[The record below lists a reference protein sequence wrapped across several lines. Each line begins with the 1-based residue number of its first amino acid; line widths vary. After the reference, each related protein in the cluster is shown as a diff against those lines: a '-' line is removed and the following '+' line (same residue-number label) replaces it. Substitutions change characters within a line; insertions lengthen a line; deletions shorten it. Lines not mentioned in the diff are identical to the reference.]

1 MSNGNGPNGPNGT
14 ENTAVKTILSLGE
27 EKMGEVVRQLLAN
40 EGFVTAMQTA
50 VVGGLSAKRNLD
62 KGLSGVLGLVN
73 IPTVDDVDKV
83 RARLTEIEELVGEL
97 STRLAKVSD
106 KLDE

>member
-1 MSNGNGPNGPNGT
+1 MTDS
-14 ENTAVKTILSLGE
+14 EHTAVKTILGLGE

-40 EGFVTAMQTA
+40 EGFVTAMQKA
-50 VVGGLSAKRNLD
+50 VVGGLSAKRNID
-62 KGLSGVLGLVN
+62 KGITGVLGLVN

-83 RARLTEIEELVGEL
+83 RNRLTEIEELVAEL
-97 STRLAKVSD
+97 TTRLEKVSE

>member
-1 MSNGNGPNGPNGT
+1 MTKTNAEA
-14 ENTAVKTILSLGE
+14 ENSAVQTILSLGE

-40 EGFVTAMQTA
+40 EGFVTAMQKA

-83 RARLTEIEELVGEL
+83 RNRLTEIEELVAEVGK
-97 STRLAKVSD
+97 RLETVNE
-106 KLDE
+106 KLDAE

>member
-1 MSNGNGPNGPNGT
+1 MTKSDSSD
-14 ENTAVKTILSLGE
+14 TAVKTILSLGE

-40 EGFVTAMQTA
+40 EGFVSAMQSA

-83 RARLTEIEELVGEL
+83 RNRLTEIEELVAEL
-97 STRLAKVSD
+97 GKRLETVNE
-106 KLDE
+106 KLDSA

>member
-1 MSNGNGPNGPNGT
+1 MTKSDT
-14 ENTAVKTILSLGE
+14 SDTAVKTILSLGE

-40 EGFVTAMQTA
+40 EGFVTAMQKA

-83 RARLTEIEELVGEL
+83 RNRLTEIEELVAEL
-97 STRLAKVSD
+97 GKRLETVSE
-106 KLDE
+106 KLDSE